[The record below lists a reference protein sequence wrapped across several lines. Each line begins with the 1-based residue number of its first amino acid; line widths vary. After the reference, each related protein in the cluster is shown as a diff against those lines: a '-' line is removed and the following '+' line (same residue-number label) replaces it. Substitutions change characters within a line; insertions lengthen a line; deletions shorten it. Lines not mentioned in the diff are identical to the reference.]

1 MAIKRKS
8 MNNYYSRVL
17 IPAFLILIGLAIC
30 LPFVLPQEQRATSGQ
45 VYRAIQRIQFRP
57 APILR

>member
-1 MAIKRKS
+1 